1 MKRWNRRNFLRAGL
15 VLGGLGLSGMFLYKK
30 LEPYITPRI
39 SHREK
44 NLKYATFIH
53 KVSSYQDD
61 ITSAILSGFR
71 ELGVRREEITGKR
84 ILLKPNLVETYAGAS
99 HINTHPLVV
108 RGAIEAFLKMG
119 AGSIIV
125 AEGPGHCRDSLLVL
139 EESGM
144 GEVLHV
150 EGIPFVDLNYAECYQ
165 SKNIARI
172 SKLPA
177 FSFPVLLKEVDWV
190 VSMPK
195 MKTHHWV
202 GVTLSLKNL
211 FGVMPGSFYGW
222 PKNVL
227 HWAGI
232 EQCIIDINAIV
243 RSNFSIV
250 DGIVGMEGDGPIMG
264 TPKRTGVMVM
274 GRNPTAVDA
283 TCVRIMGINPEK
295 VGYIRVGSIG
305 LGPMIEPHIPQRG
318 EHIDSVRTHFSFP
331 DYIPV
336 YRKLKEV

>member
-1 MKRWNRRNFLRAGL
+1 
-15 VLGGLGLSGMFLYKK
+15 
-30 LEPYITPRI
+30 
-39 SHREK
+39 
-44 NLKYATFIH
+44 
-53 KVSSYQDD
+53 
-61 ITSAILSGFR
+61 
-71 ELGVRREEITGKR
+71 
-84 ILLKPNLVETYAGAS
+84 
-99 HINTHPLVV
+99 
-108 RGAIEAFLKMG
+108 
-119 AGSIIV
+119 
-125 AEGPGHCRDSLLVL
+125 
-139 EESGM
+139 M
-144 GEVLHV
+144 GEVLHG
-150 EGIPFVDLNYAECYQ
+150 EGIPFVDLNYAEYYQ
-165 SKNIARI
+165 EKNVTGV

-211 FGVMPGSFYGW
+211 FGVMPGSIYGW

-243 RSNFSIV
+243 RSHLSIV

-295 VGYIRVGSIG
+295 VGYLRVASIG
-305 LGPMIEPHIPQRG
+305 LGPIIEPHIPQRG
-318 EHIDSVRTHFSFP
+318 EPIESVRTDFGFLDH
-331 DYIPV
+331 IPV
-336 YRKLKEV
+336 FRKLKEA